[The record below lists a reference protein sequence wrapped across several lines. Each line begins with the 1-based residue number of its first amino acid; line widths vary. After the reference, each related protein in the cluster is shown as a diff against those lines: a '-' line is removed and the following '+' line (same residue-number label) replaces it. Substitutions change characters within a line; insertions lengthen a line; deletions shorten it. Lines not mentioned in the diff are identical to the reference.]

1 MANQMLIWIRLRW
14 RLITLIL
21 IPLIFLPLPIII
33 NLPQAKC
40 GYIVIII
47 SVYWIFEIIPL
58 PVTSLLPLVL
68 FPMAG
73 VLKAETVAPLYFT
86 DITALFF
93 GSLAFAH
100 AIESVNLHR
109 RIALFVLSLV
119 GTSTKWTMAGLMGVT
134 AFLSMWIS
142 NTAAVSIMLPVSLAI
157 IGEVQ
162 QQVTDLADKSQ
173 ANKEAT
179 TAANEVIELN
189 EIGVSNGH
197 TKTRVILNAS
207 ELEEQKTKVS
217 VEVKTRFRQPWQRHD
232 QLTVD
237 RLHLKRF
244 DDLRKGFL
252 LSIAYAATIGG
263 LASLVGTG
271 TNVFVKGYIDET
283 YRGTAFRV
291 NFLNFLLF
299 GLPVGVIMLILC
311 WLWLQILYNR
321 TEFFKCHT
329 DPEDRVSQGKLK
341 AMLVKQYKDLGKPS
355 WNEYCVGIV
364 FIIMILLW
372 VTRDFGET
380 RGWSIIFLDEYMDD
394 STVAVLCGLLP
405 LILPNSNPF
414 QKNWKYE
421 SIVQWKVLVKSV
433 SWDAIFLLGAGLSV
447 ASAFKTS
454 KLSDSVAQVL
464 KFLDG
469 IPNAAI
475 IVLVIVI
482 SGLFTE
488 VTSNISTAS
497 IFLPILDSVARSSFI
512 HPGLL
517 VLPCTLAVSLAFM
530 LPIATPPNAII
541 FGSGGLRVIDM
552 VKAGI
557 VMNILGFLVVF
568 LAATTWMPKI
578 YGLDDRATE
587 IFYSINITTSTAAG
601 Y

>member
-1 MANQMLIWIRLRW
+1 MLIWIRLRW

-355 WNEYCVGIV
+355 
-364 FIIMILLW
+364 
-372 VTRDFGET
+372 
-380 RGWSIIFLDEYMDD
+380 YMDD

-447 ASAFKTS
+447 ASAFK
-454 KLSDSVAQVL
+454 
-464 KFLDG
+464 
-469 IPNAAI
+469 
-475 IVLVIVI
+475 
-482 SGLFTE
+482 
-488 VTSNISTAS
+488 
-497 IFLPILDSVARSSFI
+497 ARSSFI

>member
-1 MANQMLIWIRLRW
+1 MLIWIRLRW

-380 RGWSIIFLDEYMDD
+380 RGWSIIFLDEKNNNKTIGDVIDVSISCQDRPAQPKLSSYPKKHENKSFVANWYMDD

-447 ASAFKTS
+447 ASAFK
-454 KLSDSVAQVL
+454 VC
-464 KFLDG
+464 
-469 IPNAAI
+469 I
-475 IVLVIVI
+475 
-482 SGLFTE
+482 
-488 VTSNISTAS
+488 
-497 IFLPILDSVARSSFI
+497 
-512 HPGLL
+512 
-517 VLPCTLAVSLAFM
+517 
-530 LPIATPPNAII
+530 
-541 FGSGGLRVIDM
+541 
-552 VKAGI
+552 
-557 VMNILGFLVVF
+557 
-568 LAATTWMPKI
+568 
-578 YGLDDRATE
+578 
-587 IFYSINITTSTAAG
+587 
-601 Y
+601 